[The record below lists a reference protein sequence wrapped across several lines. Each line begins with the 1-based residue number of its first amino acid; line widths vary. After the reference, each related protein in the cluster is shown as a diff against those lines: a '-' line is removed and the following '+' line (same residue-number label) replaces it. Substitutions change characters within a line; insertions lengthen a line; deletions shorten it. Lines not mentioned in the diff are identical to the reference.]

1 MTPEVGFLRAMQED
15 EDDTSCLVFAD
26 WLDEHGQPERAE
38 FIRIQCELA
47 RWIPDLQ
54 HRTQLQLRE
63 QDLLTRHG
71 ETWIGRLQEYCL
83 SWRFERGLAHIVM
96 DAGRFVRRLAS
107 SRHFLLRV
115 EELFRAALVE
125 NLRLENVREATYAPL
140 ARVGAL
146 IEVTGLDLSGGELDD
161 EFVDGLFRSRSL
173 GRLRSLDLS
182 NNRLSEAGVLYGGW
196 GSRLLAIQRVSV
208 RNNLVQLS
216 VVPKGSL
223 SLHHPFFTHLDLHG
237 NPLTEPSHRYLG
249 THQNGKVW
257 HQPGRPPRLFNSL
270 AMQFALIP
278 AGTFLMGAPAGETGH
293 FPNETPRHEVT
304 LTRSFYLGLYPV
316 TQHDYETVLG
326 TNPSHFRSGNGGRP
340 NHPVEDVTWEDA
352 VRFCGELSA
361 RPEERAAGRV
371 YRLPTE
377 AEWEHACRAGTTT
390 PFSWGSAAW
399 SAQANFSGQHPY
411 GGALTGPYLGR
422 TSPVGSYPPNPF
434 GLYDLHGNV
443 WEWCNDWYD
452 KDYYEKSPR
461 KDPPGPRKGHAH
473 VLRGGSWYIV
483 GRGIRCA
490 ERCYTS
496 EAPVT
501 HAGTIGFRVAMTLRG

>member
-15 EDDTSCLVFAD
+15 EDDTSRLIFAD

-47 RWIPDLQ
+47 RWVPDL
-54 HRTQLQLRE
+54 HRRTQLQQRE
-63 QDLLTRHG
+63 QDLLARHG
-71 ETWIGRLQEYCL
+71 DAWIGPLAEHCL
-83 SWRFERGLAHIVM
+83 SWRFERGLAQVTMEIR
-96 DAGRFVRRLAS
+96 RFV
-107 SRHFLLRV
+107 SRKTFALRARKM
-115 EELFRAALVE
+115 FSDALVE
-125 NLRLENVREATYAPL
+125 SLRLEGPNNLLVSLRSAAHLEEAT
-140 ARVGAL
+140 R
-146 IEVTGLDLSGGELDD
+146 LDLSQNRLEDNALVGLCEKCPALHRLCSIDLSGNSLSWVVLPDLMRAAPRLRWIEFRNNAVRYPPRNKALSRRTDFHGNALDPSASD
-161 EFVDGLFRSRSL
+161 SLRRCQDGLI
-173 GRLRSLDLS
+173 
-182 NNRLSEAGVLYGGW
+182 W
-196 GSRLLAIQRVSV
+196 Q
-208 RNNLVQLS
+208 
-216 VVPKGSL
+216 
-223 SLHHPFFTHLDLHG
+223 
-237 NPLTEPSHRYLG
+237 
-249 THQNGKVW
+249 
-257 HQPGRPPRLFNSL
+257 QPGRPPRLFNSIG
-270 AMQFALIP
+270 MQFALIP

-304 LTRSFYLGLYPV
+304 LTRPFYLGLYPV

-352 VRFCGELSA
+352 VRFCEELSA
-361 RPEERAAGRV
+361 QPEERAAGRV

-390 PFSWGSAAW
+390 PFSWGSSAW

-411 GGALTGPYLGR
+411 GGAPTGPYLGR
-422 TSPVGSYPPNPF
+422 TSPVGSYPPNAF

-452 KDYYEKSPR
+452 KDYYEKSPCE
-461 KDPPGPRKGHAH
+461 DPPGSRKGNTH